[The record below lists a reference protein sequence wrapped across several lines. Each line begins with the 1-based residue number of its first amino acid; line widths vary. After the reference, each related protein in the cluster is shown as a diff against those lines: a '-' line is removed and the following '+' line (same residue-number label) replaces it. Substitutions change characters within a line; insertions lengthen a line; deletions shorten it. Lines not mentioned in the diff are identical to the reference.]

1 MNKAKFIA
9 WVDTN
14 SPSTSVGWLERSI
27 EEREN
32 EIRKIIATKPEFS
45 EHIDLSAITSS
56 GEVLVEIVTPMKAS
70 ERGKLLLDIEEY
82 LKEAIDHGLTV
93 WLKAI
98 GDKNSLRRLRG
109 IKIGKI

>member
-1 MNKAKFIA
+1 MTKAKFIA
-9 WVDTN
+9 WVDTD
-14 SPSTSVGWLERSI
+14 SPSPSVGWLERSI

-32 EIRKIIATKPEFS
+32 GIRQILATKPEFS
-45 EHIDLSAITSS
+45 EHIDLSAVTNS

-70 ERGKLLLDIEEY
+70 ERGKLLLDVEEY
-82 LKEAIDHGLTV
+82 LKEAIDQGLTV